1 VLLICV
7 NGAPVISR
15 NLLKNKA
22 DWSLDFGYRLPDQ
35 RPVFGSSKTW
45 RGLLSA
51 VLVGA
56 LAAPW
61 LGLSVKQ
68 GVIFSIVTMLGDLFS
83 SFIKRRL
90 GYAESS
96 CFRGLDTVPESLFPV
111 LMLQQAFA
119 LSEFDCVLV
128 VFVFFVL
135 EATLSP
141 ILYRLH
147 IRKRPY

>member
-1 VLLICV
+1 MLLILV

-15 NLLKNKA
+15 KLFKNHA
-22 DWSLDFGYRLPDQ
+22 AWSVDFGFRLLDQ
-35 RPVFGSSKTW
+35 RPVFGNSKTW

-51 VLVGA
+51 ILVGA

-61 LGLSVKQ
+61 LGLSVTQ
-68 GVIFSIVTMLGDLFS
+68 GVLFSVFTMLGDLFS

-90 GYAESS
+90 GYVESS
-96 CFRGLDTVPESLFPV
+96 CFRGLDTIPESLFPI
-111 LMLQQAFA
+111 LMLQHA
-119 LSEFDCVLV
+119 LGLSLFDCVLV
-128 VFVFFVL
+128 VLFFFIL

-141 ILYRLH
+141 ILYALH